1 MASRRQLK
9 KTIKFVTSE
18 LISDVY
24 FRLLMS
30 KKVNEEA
37 VDQIVLKIVDINKEF
52 VLRVNRPDGKNN
64 PKIVK
69 QYFSKLYNDWQE
81 KLSVIIKEIE
91 GL

>member
-69 QYFSKLYNDWQE
+69 QYFSKLYTDWQE

>member
-30 KKVNEEA
+30 KKVNEDA

-69 QYFSKLYNDWQE
+69 QYFSKLYTDWQE